1 MSHWWDIHVLLPCR
15 QPGSPFHFIQKI
27 EGTTLLPLPQGMTSF
42 ASSTGS
48 SRDAPSGAPH
58 QNRQSKNHPSKR
70 QKTNHVWSA
79 PPQGAGAPWQ
89 DNKGGKGHNN
99 GGGKGRGGG
108 GGGGKNGGKHQQ
120 KGAGKSS
127 KK

>member
-1 MSHWWDIHVLLPCR
+1 MSHWWDIHVLIPCR

-42 ASSTGS
+42 GSSAGS
-48 SRDAPSGAPH
+48 SRDAPSGVP
-58 QNRQSKNHPSKR
+58 RQDRRKDNKR
-70 QKTNHVWSA
+70 QKNNHVWAA
-79 PPQGAGAPWQ
+79 PAQGAGAPWNASE
-89 DNKGGKGHNN
+89 NKGGKGHKG
-99 GGGKGRGGG
+99 GGGKGH
-108 GGGGKNGGKHQQ
+108 GGGGKGGKYQH